1 MRRWAVALI
10 LLFALGSPVPTGAS
24 TSGEAGVAAA
34 AQARKAKPR
43 RAARAVRKP
52 AKREPAK
59 QADVGRAILAEINR
73 MRRDPKGYAKMLRRE
88 YRPKY
93 DGALLRLP
101 GRDPIRTR
109 EGVKALDEAIRV
121 LERAKPVRALTWSPG
136 LAKAAAQHVA
146 DIGPRGAV
154 DHQGKDGSWPHQRMG
169 RHGQLLGTGGE
180 NIDFGFADARG
191 VVVHLVIDDNVPD
204 RGHRKN
210 MLDATYRH
218 LGAACGRHKVYKVT
232 CVMDLAEAYRDRR

>member
-1 MRRWAVALI
+1 MRRWLMCLTV
-10 LLFALGSPVPTGAS
+10 LLGLGGAS
-24 TSGEAGVAAA
+24 PAIAPALAAPDMA
-34 AQARKAKPR
+34 DSAQARKAKPR
-43 RAARAVRKP
+43 RAAVRKP
-52 AKREPAK
+52 APRREPAK
-59 QADVGRAILAEINR
+59 PPDVGRAILAEVNR
-73 MRRDPKGYAKMLRRE
+73 MRRDPRGYARMLRRE

-121 LERAKPVRALTWSPG
+121 LERTRPVRAMTWSPG
-136 LAKAAAQHVA
+136 LARAAAQHVA
-146 DIGPRGAV
+146 DIGGRGAV
-154 DHQGKDGSWPHQRMG
+154 DHQGKDGSWPHQRMA
-169 RHGQLLGTGGE
+169 RHGTLLGTGGE

-210 MLDATYRH
+210 LLDATYRH

-232 CVMDLAEAYRDRR
+232 CVMDLAEAYREKR